1 MLRRPLTAT
10 FVVRTSASHLAIT
23 DRIDTPYNTNG
34 RSMHPDLHGSDE
46 AKQDA
51 QLKRI
56 ERRAKKGDAA
66 K

>member
-1 MLRRPLTAT
+1 MILRDAL
-10 FVVRTSASHLAIT
+10 VRKT
-23 DRIDTPYNTNG
+23 R
-34 RSMHPDLHGSDE
+34 DE

-56 ERRAKKGDAA
+56 ERRKKATG

>member
-1 MLRRPLTAT
+1 
-10 FVVRTSASHLAIT
+10 
-23 DRIDTPYNTNG
+23 
-34 RSMHPDLHGSDE
+34 MHPDLRGSDE